1 MKLLAILIVCSSA
14 AFAQSRKADTSHER
28 GVVMGI
34 HVIGSMTPSASS
46 YFSAYQKTLGGKA
59 SAFPAL
65 TGVGGSMAIDFSPV
79 FSVVLHAQ
87 TLALAMDDVSSYK
100 VLNTTTQAVD
110 TSADASD
117 HWSAQTYPFLVGVR
131 LTPIPSRYQSFVVV
145 LGGFAV
151 THLRWDHIMYSTT
164 DAQRFHSGTFEATT
178 VAPTI
183 AIGAGFE
190 MLFDQF
196 GHREVLR
203 GISIEA
209 RYRWV
214 QSSVAVFGPLAA
226 SSRSPAGAWAETY
239 PMNFGGF
246 ELMAGLH
253 FQFYH

>member
-1 MKLLAILIVCSSA
+1 
-14 AFAQSRKADTSHER
+14 
-28 GVVMGI
+28 
-34 HVIGSMTPSASS
+34 MT
-46 YFSAYQKTLGGKA
+46 
-59 SAFPAL
+59 
-65 TGVGGSMAIDFSPV
+65 IDFSPV

-87 TLALAMDDVSSYK
+87 TLALAMDDASSYR
-100 VLNTTTQAVD
+100 VLNSTTQAVD
-110 TSADASD
+110 TFANGSD

-131 LTPIPSRYQSFVVV
+131 LTPIQSRFQSFVVV

-151 THLRWDHIMYSTT
+151 THLRWDHLVYSTS
-164 DAQRFHSGTFEATT
+164 DANRFHSGTFEETT
-178 VAPTI
+178 VSPTI

-196 GHREVLR
+196 DHREVLR

-209 RYRWV
+209 RYRWM

-226 SSRSPAGAWAETY
+226 SSSSPPGAWSETY